1 MTRSLLWGAGPAAA
15 LAVVLAA
22 ALAPAPAA
30 EDTGREAAQ
39 AATAAR
45 IELKRDDDAGQ
56 LLVLIDGKEAL
67 GYQYAKYVDMAHYFP
82 VRSPSGKLLT
92 VQETEPYPHHRSIWF
107 ADAVQLE
114 GRRKASFYMARST
127 RLDKNDPRSPC
138 RDRIR
143 HVAFLPDKISGNRA
157 DLGMKLLWEMD
168 ENVPV
173 LDEARQ
179 LRLVALGKGEYF
191 LDLTFAVTASYGD
204 VKFVSDPTHYA
215 WPYVR
220 MHPQFSVEKGGGTIT
235 NSEGGINGAGTLMKP
250 ARWVDYSATVD
261 GVTEGLAVFS
271 PDAKAPP
278 RWFTRDYGTFGPR
291 RPDEQSGKPFT
302 LKKGESLKTRV
313 GILVHSGDVKAA
325 GVAGR
330 YQGYVDGKL

>member
-1 MTRSLLWGAGPAAA
+1 MGKSLLWGVAAVAAWAVPAGAMAAEAAA
-15 LAVVLAA
+15 TQ
-22 ALAPAPAA
+22 P
-30 EDTGREAAQ
+30 AQ
-39 AATAAR
+39 AEPAR
-45 IELKRDDDAGQ
+45 IELKRDDDAG
-56 LLVLIDGKEAL
+56 LLLILIDGKEAL

-92 VQETEPYPHHRSIWF
+92 IQETEPYPHHRSIWF
-107 ADAVQLE
+107 ADTVQLE
-114 GRRKASFYMARST
+114 GRRTASFYMARST
-127 RLDKNDPRSPC
+127 RVDKNDPRSPC

-143 HVAFLPDKISGNRA
+143 HVAFLPDKVSGSRA

-179 LRLVALGKGEYF
+179 LRIVALGKGEYF

-204 VKFVSDPTHYA
+204 VKFLSDPTHYA

-271 PDAKAPP
+271 PDAQAPP
-278 RWFTRDYGTFGPR
+278 LWFTRDYGTFGPR
-291 RPDEQSGKPFT
+291 RPGEQSGKPFT

-325 GVAGR
+325 AVAGR
-330 YQGYVDGKL
+330 YQEYVDGKL